1 MAFGATRIVQTWIL
15 DHVDAKADIFND
27 LQAKLSYEFRDWGL
41 LKQCFLAGDSNSTDR
56 EGHRGLAQVGDTL
69 MGLVVICDGTAKGR
83 SRGRSSD
90 VTFECELTRR
100 V

>member
-1 MAFGATRIVQTWIL
+1 
-15 DHVDAKADIFND
+15 
-27 LQAKLSYEFRDWGL
+27 
-41 LKQCFLAGDSNSTDR
+41 
-56 EGHRGLAQVGDTL
+56 
-69 MGLVVICDGTAKGR
+69 MGLVVICDGTAKGH